1 MNAIGIDD
9 GVCAFLQGQAIPYV
23 EDPIVQREE
32 DVHELPG
39 RSSFAAAGLGERSG
53 AWTSLLVYRKGIE
66 HQGNLGATPEQRVG
80 NLMDPRDTTEP
91 HVDRVL
97 APTKGQ
103 LAARGHVLLTTR
115 NGPLDLLAAI
125 EQGQDYEQL
134 LTHSETIPYRGYRLL
149 VFRLQKRVELKRA
162 SRDPRDRQR
171 LPVLEETLR
180 QIKGT

>member
-1 MNAIGIDD
+1 MLEA
-9 GVCAFLQGQAIPYV
+9 GVEFIVVEGLAAVIQGAPV
-23 EDPIVQREE
+23 TTMDLDIVHRQT
-32 DVHELPG
+32 
-39 RSSFAAAGLGERSG
+39 A
-53 AWTSLLVYRKGIE
+53 
-66 HQGNLGATPEQRVG
+66 GNLGR
-80 NLMDPRDTTEP
+80 LMDFLTALGAIHRRPD
-91 HVDRVL
+91 DRVL